1 MSEARLSNLIEN
13 APLEAYTTFGVKQ
26 YSHFLVE
33 VTDLPALYEAVEFAR
48 DNHLELMVLGSGSN
62 VLFVRD
68 FPGLII
74 IVKLTG
80 IVQESPTRLRIG
92 AGEDWHAL
100 VKWTLANNLFGL
112 ENLALIPGTVGAAPI
127 QNIGAYGV
135 EIERFV
141 KRVHVFDTH
150 LAKNLEFERE
160 ACDFAYRDSLFKR
173 APRGRYI
180 VLEVELDLSDSDAPV
195 LTYPALAERFD
206 ADEKVTA
213 EQVYHAVCEI
223 RRSKLPDPN
232 VVGNAGSFF
241 KNPVISAEKFRKISE
256 KYDGVP
262 AFPLENGD
270 FYKVSAAW
278 LLDTAGWKGRK
289 KGLAGVFDHHALVL
303 VNHGGAT
310 GEEIF
315 LLAQEMSSSVL
326 HKFGIALQ
334 PEVLIV

>member
-1 MSEARLSNLIEN
+1 M
-13 APLEAYTTFGVKQ
+13 
-26 YSHFLVE
+26 
-33 VTDLPALYEAVEFAR
+33 
-48 DNHLELMVLGSGSN
+48 
-62 VLFVRD
+62 
-68 FPGLII
+68 
-74 IVKLTG
+74 
-80 IVQESPTRLRIG
+80 
-92 AGEDWHAL
+92 
-100 VKWTLANNLFGL
+100 
-112 ENLALIPGTVGAAPI
+112 
-127 QNIGAYGV
+127 
-135 EIERFV
+135 
-141 KRVHVFDTH
+141 
-150 LAKNLEFERE
+150 AKNLEFERE

-223 RRSKLPDPN
+223 RRSKLPDPK

-256 KYDGVP
+256 KHDGVP

-303 VNHGGAT
+303 VNHGGRR
-310 GEEIF
+310 EKRFFF
-315 LLAQEMSSSVL
+315 L
-326 HKFGIALQ
+326 HRK
-334 PEVLIV
+334 